1 MSTFCDRIREQAGI
15 KNRFYVELQG
25 TSGGLTLWLKKE
37 VDVRIVMETQN
48 LIDCE
53 IRLKH

>member
-25 TSGGLTLWLKKE
+25 TSGG
-37 VDVRIVMETQN
+37 IN
-48 LIDCE
+48 LVVEKRSRCSNSDGNSKPN
-53 IRLKH
+53 RL